1 MLKMDWKDYYNID
14 PRLYSLCEET
24 LKDCKPLLE
33 KAEGVLRHNQTK
45 VMHAFTSVGVSAAH
59 LIGTT
64 GYGYDDMGRNAL
76 DSVFERIVGA
86 EDALVRFNFLSGTH
100 TISTALSALLR
111 PNDKMVSVTGTPYD
125 TLHAVIG
132 IGGKEGDGS
141 LIDFGVN
148 YSEVELK
155 EDGMYDLEAIKK
167 ACSDDIKMAYIQR
180 SRGYSLRPSYTSEQT
195 REVIAAIRSVN
206 KKAYIVV
213 DNCYCEFVDTVEPTD
228 YGADLIIGSLIKNA
242 GGGIARTGGYVAGK
256 KELVEKC
263 ADRLAYVG
271 VGKELGCTLDMNR
284 ELFLGLFL
292 APQTVCNAVKTAI
305 FASSF
310 FTKLGFETV
319 PTPTEKRADIVQ
331 CLLLESKERLCSFC
345 RGIQSGAP
353 IDSFVTP
360 EPSAMPG
367 YDSEVI
373 MAAGTFTMGASIEM
387 SADAPLREP
396 YAAWMQGALTFDS
409 GMIGVLLAAQKML
422 EKGEIKL

>member
-1 MLKMDWKDYYNID
+1 
-14 PRLYSLCEET
+14 
-24 LKDCKPLLE
+24 
-33 KAEGVLRHNQTK
+33 
-45 VMHAFTSVGVSAAH
+45 
-59 LIGTT
+59 
-64 GYGYDDMGRNAL
+64 
-76 DSVFERIVGA
+76 
-86 EDALVRFNFLSGTH
+86 
-100 TISTALSALLR
+100 
-111 PNDKMVSVTGTPYD
+111 
-125 TLHAVIG
+125 
-132 IGGKEGDGS
+132 
-141 LIDFGVN
+141 
-148 YSEVELK
+148 
-155 EDGMYDLEAIKK
+155 
-167 ACSDDIKMAYIQR
+167 MAYIQR

-195 REVIAAIRSVN
+195 REIIDAIRSVN
-206 KKAYIVV
+206 KDTYIVV
-213 DNCYCEFVDTVEPTD
+213 DNCYCEFVDVTEPTD

-319 PTPTEKRADIVQ
+319 PTPEEKRADIVQ
-331 CLLLESKERLCSFC
+331 CLLLQNKERLCSFC

-360 EPSAMPG
+360 EPWAMPG

-396 YAAWMQGALTFDS
+396 FAAWMQGALTFDS
-409 GMIGVLLAAQKML
+409 GMIGVLLAAQQML

>member
-1 MLKMDWKDYYNID
+1 MTWKDYYKID
-14 PRLYSLCEET
+14 ERLYALCDQT
-24 LKDCKPLLE
+24 LEDCKELF
-33 KAEGVLRHNQTK
+33 KSAENILRHNQIK
-45 VMHAFTSVGVSAAH
+45 VMNAFTSCGVSAAH
-59 LIGTT
+59 LIGTS

-76 DSVFERIVGA
+76 DSVFAKIVGA
-86 EDALVRFNFLSGTH
+86 QDALVRFNFMSGTH

-125 TLHAVIG
+125 TLHSVIG
-132 IGGKEGDGS
+132 IGSKKGDGS

-148 YSEVELK
+148 YSEVALK
-155 EDGMYDLEAIKK
+155 ENGLCDIEAVKK

-180 SRGYSLRPSYTSEQT
+180 SRGYSLRPSFTSEQT
-195 REVIAAIRSVN
+195 REIIDAIRSVN
-206 KKAYIVV
+206 RDAYIVV
-213 DNCYCEFVDTVEPTD
+213 DNCYCEFVDTTEPTD

-263 ADRLAYVG
+263 ADRLCYVG
-271 VGKELGCTLDMNR
+271 VGKEIGCTLDMNR
-284 ELFLGLFL
+284 EMFLGLFL

-305 FASSF
+305 FAASF

-319 PTPTEKRADIVQ
+319 PAPEDKRADIVQ
-331 CLLLESKERLCSFC
+331 CLLLENKERLCSFC

-360 EPSAMPG
+360 EPWAMPG

-396 YAAWMQGALTFDS
+396 FAAWMQGALTFDS
-409 GMIGVLLAAQKML
+409 GMIGVLLAAQQML

>member
-1 MLKMDWKDYYNID
+1 MTWKDYYKID
-14 PRLYSLCEET
+14 ERLYTLCDQTLEEC
-24 LKDCKPLLE
+24 KDLFKS
-33 KAEGVLRHNQTK
+33 AENILRHNQIK
-45 VMHAFTSVGVSAAH
+45 VMNAFTSCGVSAAH
-59 LIGTT
+59 LIGTS

-76 DSVFERIVGA
+76 DSVFAKIVGA
-86 EDALVRFNFLSGTH
+86 EDSLVRFNFMSGTH

-125 TLHAVIG
+125 TLHSVIG
-132 IGGKEGDGS
+132 IGGKKGDGS

-148 YSEVELK
+148 YSEVAIK
-155 EDGMYDLEAIKK
+155 ENGLCDIEAVKK

-195 REVIAAIRSVN
+195 REIIDAIRSVN
-206 KKAYIVV
+206 RDAYIVV
-213 DNCYCEFVDTVEPTD
+213 DNCYCEFVDTTEPTD

-263 ADRLAYVG
+263 ADRLCYVG

-284 ELFLGLFL
+284 EMFLGLFL

-305 FASSF
+305 FAASF

-319 PTPTEKRADIVQ
+319 PAPEDKRADIVQ
-331 CLLLESKERLCSFC
+331 CLLLENKERLCSFC

-360 EPSAMPG
+360 EPWAMPG

-396 YAAWMQGALTFDS
+396 FAAWMQGALTFDS
-409 GMIGVLLAAQKML
+409 GMIGVLLAAQQML

>member
-1 MLKMDWKDYYNID
+1 MTWKDYYKMD
-14 PRLYSLCEET
+14 ERLYSICDKTLEE
-24 LKDCKPLLE
+24 CNPIFE
-33 KAEGVLRHNQTK
+33 NAENILRHNQTK
-45 VMHAFTSVGVSAAH
+45 VMSAFTSVGVSAAH
-59 LIGTT
+59 LIGTS
-64 GYGYDDMGRNAL
+64 GYGYDDMGRGAL
-76 DSVFERIVGA
+76 DSVFARIVGA
-86 EDALVRFNFLSGTH
+86 EDALIRFNFMSGTH

-132 IGGKEGDGS
+132 IGGKKGDGS
-141 LIDFGVN
+141 LIDFGVD
-148 YSEVELK
+148 YSEVPLK
-155 EDGMYDLEAIKK
+155 ENGMCDLDAIKK
-167 ACSDDIKMAYIQR
+167 ACSQEIKMAYIQR

-195 REVIAAIRSVN
+195 QEIIDAIRSVN
-206 KKAYIVV
+206 KSAYIVV
-213 DNCYCEFVDTVEPTD
+213 DNCYCEFVDTKEPTD

-284 ELFLGLFL
+284 EMFLGLFL

-305 FASSF
+305 FAASF

-319 PTPTEKRADIVQ
+319 PTPNEKRADIVQ
-331 CLLLESKERLCSFC
+331 CLLLQNKERLCSFC

>member
-1 MLKMDWKDYYNID
+1 MTWKDYYKID
-14 PRLYSLCEET
+14 ERLYTLCDQT
-24 LKDCKPLLE
+24 LEDCKDLF
-33 KAEGVLRHNQTK
+33 KSAENILRHNQIK
-45 VMHAFTSVGVSAAH
+45 VMNAFTSCGVSAAH
-59 LIGTT
+59 LIGTS

-76 DSVFERIVGA
+76 DSVFAKIVGA
-86 EDALVRFNFLSGTH
+86 EDSLVRFNFMSGTH

-125 TLHAVIG
+125 TLHSVIG
-132 IGGKEGDGS
+132 IGGKKGDGS

-148 YSEVELK
+148 YSEVAIK
-155 EDGMYDLEAIKK
+155 ENGLCDIEAVKK

-195 REVIAAIRSVN
+195 REIIDAIRSVN
-206 KKAYIVV
+206 RDAYIVV
-213 DNCYCEFVDTVEPTD
+213 DNCYCEFVDTTEPTD

-263 ADRLAYVG
+263 ADRLCYVG

-284 ELFLGLFL
+284 EMFLGLFL

-305 FASSF
+305 FAASF

-319 PTPTEKRADIVQ
+319 PAPEDKRADIVQ
-331 CLLLESKERLCSFC
+331 CLLLENKERLCSFC

-360 EPSAMPG
+360 EPWAMPG

-396 YAAWMQGALTFDS
+396 FAAWMQGALTFDS
-409 GMIGVLLAAQKML
+409 GMIGVLLAAQQML